1 MLPSLPTMPFLHS
14 IRDTVVHEDAPDSII
29 SLSWAFL
36 IIPCIFLA
44 GVFIW
49 IAVNFSQPSEFPEEE
64 GLTANGVHEEEDD
77 DIENDEK
84 DQLLDP
90 SHSNQS
96 HSAVSNTANK
106 PQSSWKI
113 NSKYSSTL
121 RGGSVY
127 SSYPDP
133 SGSYSPSS
141 PVKAKRSSLL
151 TEGKHAKTVGSKAA
165 KVLTLNK
172 DRMLQDLERLDP
184 IDREELQRSS
194 SRASSI
200 RKSD

>member
-1 MLPSLPTMPFLHS
+1 MPFLH
-14 IRDTVVHEDAPDSII
+14 RDAAAVHEGAPDSII

-36 IIPCIFLA
+36 IIPCIFLV

-49 IAVNFSQPSEFPEEE
+49 IAINFSQPSEFPEEE
-64 GLTANGVHEEEDD
+64 GLTSNGVHDDDDEDD
-77 DIENDEK
+77 IGSDEK
-84 DQLLDP
+84 DQLLDAFQP
-90 SHSNQS
+90 RQS
-96 HSAVSNTANK
+96 HSTVTNSADK

-133 SGSYSPSS
+133 SFGSPSS
-141 PVKAKRSSLL
+141 SPKKAKRSSLL
-151 TEGKHAKTVGSKAA
+151 PDGKHPKTVGSKAA

-184 IDREELQRSS
+184 IDREEMQRSS